1 MLPGKRI
8 KLRAMEPED
17 IPAMVR
23 WLNDPEVIENL
34 LRYAP
39 LSIKEE
45 EIWYEKMISSPAEEH
60 YYMIDVL
67 DASTV
72 KTIGVTHLHDVDWKN
87 RSAEIAI
94 CIGEKNYW
102 GNGYGRETMHLMLR
116 HGFNDLNLNRMY
128 LYVFD
133 TNERAKKAYIAAG
146 FVEEGRLRQ
155 DIYKN
160 GRFIDTHIM
169 SVLRD
174 EWQDARV

>member
-45 EIWYEKMISSPAEEH
+45 EGWYQKMIASPAEEH

-67 DASTV
+67 DEDTV
-72 KTIGVTHLHDVDWKN
+72 KTIGTTHLHNVDWKN

-102 GNGYGRETMHLMLR
+102 GNGYGCETMQLMLR

-133 TNERAKKAYIAAG
+133 TNERAKKAYLAAG

-160 GRFIDTHIM
+160 GQYIDTHIM

>member
-45 EIWYEKMISSPAEEH
+45 EGWYEKMIASPAEEH

-67 DASTV
+67 DEDTV
-72 KTIGVTHLHDVDWKN
+72 KTIGTTHLHNVDWKN

-102 GNGYGRETMHLMLR
+102 GNGYGRETMQLMLR

-133 TNERAKKAYIAAG
+133 TNERAKKAYLAAG

-160 GRFIDTHIM
+160 GQYIDTHIM

>member
-23 WLNDPEVIENL
+23 RLNDPEVIENL

-45 EIWYEKMISSPAEEH
+45 EAWYQKMIASPAEEH

-67 DASTV
+67 DEAAF

-102 GNGYGRETMHLMLR
+102 GNGYGRETMQLMLR

-133 TNERAKKAYIAAG
+133 TNERARKAYIAAG

-160 GRFIDTHIM
+160 GRFIDTHY
-169 SVLRD
+169 
-174 EWQDARV
+174 ECPAQ